1 MSRIK
6 RSIVASLLAAT
17 AIVGVTAAPHIS
29 GAPVADRL
37 CC

>member
-17 AIVGVTAAPHIS
+17 AIVGVTAAPPIS
-29 GAPVADRL
+29 GAIAGDRI